1 MWCQIGD
8 ASLFALATIHGKTP
22 SSIRSDL
29 PVLYPA
35 TQYPNTFPNDPS
47 ANLLAGFA
55 SYK

>member
-1 MWCQIGD
+1 MGD
-8 ASLFALATIHGKTP
+8 ASLFALATIHGRAP

-35 TQYPNTFPNDPS
+35 TQYPNTFLNDPS
-47 ANLLAGFA
+47 ANLLAGLA